1 MSDAPIDRLSISFLK
16 GKKESGTISGLK
28 NNFIL
33 FSLQGINRTITP
45 FMACGDLNSYD
56 SDMTYPLQLEGG
68 KEYQQLPPTQS
79 PIRPPYQT
87 ACEMKKKNLL
97 QNEQSNILEADNK
110 KDSKT

>member
-1 MSDAPIDRLSISFLK
+1 
-16 GKKESGTISGLK
+16 
-28 NNFIL
+28 
-33 FSLQGINRTITP
+33 
-45 FMACGDLNSYD
+45 MACGDLNSYD

-110 KDSKT
+110 KDSKTWQNTLNVDHQEQQITLDVWVSYFVGWLVTFRYI

>member
-1 MSDAPIDRLSISFLK
+1 
-16 GKKESGTISGLK
+16 
-28 NNFIL
+28 
-33 FSLQGINRTITP
+33 
-45 FMACGDLNSYD
+45 MACGDLNSYD

-97 QNEQSNILEADNK
+97 QNEQSNILEADNDNK
-110 KDSKT
+110 KGSETWQNTLNVDYRSNR